1 MAQEELT
8 TRTRTM
14 KPEDQQPP
22 ATVIQNDGL
31 RYKRKAAGSPFSSG
45 GSSGMHQTT
54 MSCFKCGTHRPR
66 AELTTKRL
74 LGKNQLVCAAGCNKA
89 R

>member
-1 MAQEELT
+1 
-8 TRTRTM
+8 M
-14 KPEDQQPP
+14 KTQDQQPP
-22 ATVIQNDGL
+22 ATVIQDDGL

-45 GSSGMHQTT
+45 GGSGMHQTT

-74 LGKNQLVCAAGCNKA
+74 LGKNQLVCAAGCNKT